1 MRKLYNLN
9 LPWFSLIR
17 TTIHLRSLK
26 IKKIVKIVFPL
37 AIGAF
42 LVWYS
47 LSDISLKILGTYFK
61 EANYSFILLGLFFGV
76 LSHLSRAYRWKF
88 MLAPLGF
95 KPKFTNSVL
104 AVLVGYLVNL
114 AIPRA
119 GEVSRAL
126 VLTNYE
132 EVPFEKGF
140 GTIVAERIAD
150 LIMMLLVV
158 LITLFVQFDF
168 IYNLLISNFNPLKI
182 SIALAI
188 LGIGS
193 YMLTSLVKKAKSG
206 FLLKIKTFVS
216 GLIEGVTSIFKMK
229 NKWAFIFHT
238 VFIWSMYIAMFWATI
253 PAIDGLNVPLG
264 GILIGFIAGGFSIA
278 ATNGGVGLYPIA
290 VASALALFDIPAETA
305 TAFGWIMW
313 TAQTAMIVVFGGFAF
328 LFLPIF
334 NKNK

>member
-1 MRKLYNLN
+1 MNSTLKK
-9 LPWFSLIR
+9 
-17 TTIHLRSLK
+17 SLK
-26 IKKIVKIVFPL
+26 IILPL
-37 AIGAF
+37 VLGGF

-47 LSDISLKILGTYFK
+47 LSSISISTLVTYFQN
-61 EANYSFILLGLFFGV
+61 ANYWWICLGLFFGI

-88 MLAPLGF
+88 MLEPIGY

-119 GEVSRAL
+119 GEVSRAA

-132 EVPFEKGF
+132 AVPFEKGF

-150 LIMMLLVV
+150 LIMMLFIV

-168 IYNLLISNFNPLKI
+168 IYNLLTKNFDPTKI
-182 SIALAI
+182 IVMFVGLIVAFYI
-188 LGIGS
+188 FTQYI
-193 YMLTSLVKKAKSG
+193 KKAKKG
-206 FLLKIKTFVS
+206 FALKIKTFVT
-216 GLIEGVTSIFKMK
+216 GLVEGVTSIFKMK

-238 VFIWSMYIAMFWATI
+238 VFIWAMYVAMFWATI
-253 PAIDGLNVPLG
+253 PAIDGLQVPFG

-278 ATNGGVGLYPIA
+278 ATNGGIGLYPIA
-290 VASALALFDIPAETA
+290 VAGALALFGIPEEPA

-313 TAQTAMIVVFGGFAF
+313 TAQTAMIIIFGGLSF
-328 LFLPIF
+328 LVLPIY

>member
-1 MRKLYNLN
+1 MDIKKV
-9 LPWFSLIR
+9 
-17 TTIHLRSLK
+17 LK
-26 IKKIVKIVFPL
+26 IVLPL
-37 AIGAF
+37 ALGSF

-47 LSDISLKILGTYFK
+47 LSDISLETLGNYFK
-61 EANYSFILLGLFFGV
+61 EANYSFIFLGLFFGI

-88 MLAPLGF
+88 MLEPLGF
-95 KPKFTNSVL
+95 KPKFTNSIL

-119 GEVSRAL
+119 GEISRAT
-126 VLTNYE
+126 VMTNYE
-132 EVPFEKGF
+132 KIPFEKAF

-150 LIMMLLVV
+150 LIMMLSIVA
-158 LITLFVQFDF
+158 ITLFVQFDF
-168 IYNLLISNFNPLKI
+168 IYDLLTKNFNPLKI
-182 SIALAI
+182 SIGFAI
-188 LGIGS
+188 LIVGFYIF
-193 YMLTSLVKKAKSG
+193 TSFVKKATSG

-238 VFIWSMYIAMFWATI
+238 VFIWAMYVAMFWATI
-253 PAIDGLNVPLG
+253 PAIEGLNVPFG

-278 ATNGGVGLYPIA
+278 ATNGGIGLYPIA

-313 TAQTAMIVVFGGFAF
+313 TAQTAMIVIFGGLAF
-328 LFLPIF
+328 LLLPIY
-334 NKNK
+334 NKNT

>member
-1 MRKLYNLN
+1 MIL
-9 LPWFSLIR
+9 S
-17 TTIHLRSLK
+17 
-26 IKKIVKIVFPL
+26 IKKILKTILPL
-37 AIGAF
+37 VLGGF

-47 LSDISLKILGTYFK
+47 ISKISITILIGYFK
-61 EANYSFILLGLFFGV
+61 EANYNWIFLGLFFGI

-114 AIPRA
+114 ALPRA

-132 EVPFEKGF
+132 NVPFEKGF

-150 LIMMLLVV
+150 LVMMFSII

-168 IYNLLISNFNPLKI
+168 IYELLSKNFNPIKI
-182 SIALAI
+182 SIGFVILI
-188 LGIGS
+188 LGF
-193 YMLTSLVKKAKSG
+193 YTLTSLVKKATTG
-206 FLLKIKTFVS
+206 FLLKIKTFIA
-216 GLIEGVTSIFKMK
+216 GLVEGVTSIFKMK
-229 NKWAFIFHT
+229 NKWAFLFHT
-238 VFIWSMYIAMFWATI
+238 LFIWIMYVAMFWATI
-253 PAIDGLNVPLG
+253 PAIEGLHVPFG

-278 ATNGGVGLYPIA
+278 ATNGGIGLYPIA
-290 VASALALFDIPAETA
+290 VAGALALFEISTETA

-313 TAQTAMIVVFGGFAF
+313 TAQTAMIIIFGGLAF
-328 LFLPIF
+328 LFLPIY

>member
-1 MRKLYNLN
+1 MDIKKV
-9 LPWFSLIR
+9 
-17 TTIHLRSLK
+17 LK
-26 IKKIVKIVFPL
+26 IVLPL
-37 AIGAF
+37 ALGSF

-47 LSDISLKILGTYFK
+47 LSDISLEILGNYFK
-61 EANYSFILLGLFFGV
+61 EAKYSFIFLGLFFGI

-88 MLAPLGF
+88 MLEPLGF
-95 KPKFTNSVL
+95 KPKFINSIL

-119 GEVSRAL
+119 GEISRAT
-126 VLTNYE
+126 VMTNYE
-132 EVPFEKGF
+132 KIPFEKAF

-150 LIMMLLVV
+150 LIMMLSIVA
-158 LITLFVQFDF
+158 ITLFVQFDF
-168 IYNLLISNFNPLKI
+168 IYDLLTKNFNPLKI
-182 SIALAI
+182 SIGLAVLI
-188 LGIGS
+188 VGFYIF
-193 YMLTSLVKKAKSG
+193 TSFVKKATSG

-238 VFIWSMYIAMFWATI
+238 VFIWAMYVAMFWATI
-253 PAIDGLNVPLG
+253 PAIEGLNVPFG

-278 ATNGGVGLYPIA
+278 ATNGGIGLYPIA

-313 TAQTAMIVVFGGFAF
+313 TAQTAMIVIFGGLAF
-328 LFLPIF
+328 LLLPIY
-334 NKNK
+334 NKNT

>member
-1 MRKLYNLN
+1 L
-9 LPWFSLIR
+9 S
-17 TTIHLRSLK
+17 
-26 IKKIVKIVFPL
+26 IKKILKFILPLVF
-37 AIGAF
+37 GGF

-47 LSDISLKILGTYFK
+47 ISKISIDILIGYFK
-61 EANYSFILLGLFFGV
+61 EANYSWIFLGLFFGV

-88 MLAPLGF
+88 MLEPLGF

-114 AIPRA
+114 AVPRA

-132 EVPFEKGF
+132 DVPFEKGF

-150 LIMMLLVV
+150 LIMMLCII

-168 IYNLLISNFNPLKI
+168 IYELLTKNFNPIKI
-182 SIALAI
+182 SIGLAI
-188 LGIGS
+188 LIIGFYILS
-193 YMLTSLVKKAKSG
+193 SFVKKATSG
-206 FLLKIKTFVS
+206 FLLKIKTFFT
-216 GLIEGVTSIFKMK
+216 GLKEGVTSIFKMK

-238 VFIWSMYIAMFWATI
+238 LFIWVMYVAMFWATI
-253 PAIDGLNVPLG
+253 PAIEGLNVPLG

-278 ATNGGVGLYPIA
+278 ATNGGIGLYPIA
-290 VASALALFDIPAETA
+290 VAGALALFDIPTEPA

-313 TAQTAMIVVFGGFAF
+313 TAQTAMIIIFGGLAF
-328 LFLPIF
+328 LFLPIY

>member
-1 MRKLYNLN
+1 LN
-9 LPWFSLIR
+9 IKKV
-17 TTIHLRSLK
+17 LK
-26 IKKIVKIVFPL
+26 IVLPL
-37 AIGAF
+37 ILGGF

-47 LSDISLKILGTYFK
+47 LSKISMDVLIGYFK
-61 EANYSFILLGLFFGV
+61 EANYSWIFLGLFFGI

-88 MLAPLGF
+88 MLEPLGF
-95 KPKFTNSVL
+95 KPKFANNVL

-114 AIPRA
+114 ALPRA

-132 EVPFEKGF
+132 NVPFEKGF

-150 LIMMLLVV
+150 LIMMLSIVM
-158 LITLFVQFDF
+158 ITLFVEFDF
-168 IYNLLISNFNPLKI
+168 IYNLLTKNFNPTKI
-182 SIALAI
+182 IIALAVLI
-188 LGIGS
+188 IGFYIFS
-193 YMLTSLVKKAKSG
+193 SFVKKAKSG

-216 GLIEGVTSIFKMK
+216 GLVEGVTSIFKMK

-238 VFIWSMYIAMFWATI
+238 IFIWVMYVAMFWATI

-278 ATNGGVGLYPIA
+278 ATNGGIGLYPIA
-290 VASALALFDIPAETA
+290 VAGALALFDIPTEPA

-313 TAQTAMIVVFGGFAF
+313 TAQTAMIIIFGGLAF
-328 LFLPIF
+328 LVLPIY
-334 NKNK
+334 NKK